1 MTDCGKIKA
10 IFFDFMGTCLDWC
23 SSVEQSLPLTIDQ
36 KERRSFA
43 LAWRVAYFREN
54 EKRLANGLAVE
65 DFDVT
70 LLKTLDQILDPNMI
84 DMLKLPSEIRIDLR
98 SESLSMLKQFFND
111 PSARYKSISSWHNQ
125 KAWPDV
131 FDALQSLRGK
141 IGCEI
146 FVHGNGTTRLQLDLI
161 NSSGLRFDL
170 LFSSEMLEE
179 QKPSS
184 KAYLKALKLVKYKPQ
199 QCLTVAAHV
208 VDLRGAKAVG
218 MRTIYIHRSTDDI
231 EEDLNDIQNE
241 FDYVLNDMRDLAN
254 IVDRLKC

>member
-84 DMLKLPSEIRIDLR
+84 DMLKLPSEIRIDL
-98 SESLSMLKQFFND
+98 K
-111 PSARYKSISSWHNQ
+111 
-125 KAWPDV
+125 
-131 FDALQSLRGK
+131 
-141 IGCEI
+141 
-146 FVHGNGTTRLQLDLI
+146 
-161 NSSGLRFDL
+161 
-170 LFSSEMLEE
+170 
-179 QKPSS
+179 
-184 KAYLKALKLVKYKPQ
+184 
-199 QCLTVAAHV
+199 
-208 VDLRGAKAVG
+208 
-218 MRTIYIHRSTDDI
+218 
-231 EEDLNDIQNE
+231 
-241 FDYVLNDMRDLAN
+241 
-254 IVDRLKC
+254 